1 MSSWYPE
8 LAGRGY
14 GYGPAFRGLRK
25 VWRGSGEVFAEVAL
39 PEGVQAG
46 GFAVHPALLDAVL
59 QATDVA
65 TDPASDAA
73 SGNADAGAVRL
84 PFAFG
89 GVSVFAAGASLV
101 RVRITPVADVAGDA
115 VALEIADAFGAPVAS
130 VESYVCRA
138 MSAQSVGERVYRI
151 DWVPAPVTASVTAP
165 AQSAA
170 GKQEFT
176 RLDVT
181 GAAEDAGAEG
191 LSGVPSAGV
200 LSGMRSVVA
209 GVLERVQE
217 WVTVPEP
224 GGPLVVVTRGAVGLP
239 GEDVDVSVA
248 PVWGLVRSAMAEWPG
263 RFVLADIDGT

>member
-14 GYGPAFRGLRK
+14 GYGPAFRGLRR

-59 QATDVA
+59 QATDVSA
-65 TDPASDAA
+65 DPA
-73 SGNADAGAVRL
+73 GGPEGADAGAVRL

-115 VALEIADAFGAPVAS
+115 VALEIADASGAPVAS

-138 MSAQSVGERVYRI
+138 MSAQ
-151 DWVPAPVTASVTAP
+151 A
-165 AQSAA
+165 
-170 GKQEFT
+170 
-176 RLDVT
+176 
-181 GAAEDAGAEG
+181 
-191 LSGVPSAGV
+191 
-200 LSGMRSVVA
+200 
-209 GVLERVQE
+209 
-217 WVTVPEP
+217 
-224 GGPLVVVTRGAVGLP
+224 
-239 GEDVDVSVA
+239 
-248 PVWGLVRSAMAEWPG
+248 
-263 RFVLADIDGT
+263 

>member
-1 MSSWYPE
+1 M
-8 LAGRGY
+8 
-14 GYGPAFRGLRK
+14 
-25 VWRGSGEVFAEVAL
+25 

-59 QATDVA
+59 QATDVS
-65 TDPASDAA
+65 SDAT
-73 SGNADAGAVRL
+73 SGGAEADAGAVRL

-101 RVRITPVADVAGDA
+101 RVRITPVGDAGGASGDA
-115 VALEIADAFGAPVAS
+115 VALEIADASGAPVAS

-138 MSAQSVGERVYRI
+138 MSAQAVGERVYRI
-151 DWVPAPVTASVTAP
+151 DWVPAPITTPVAGSVAVSANAQ

-170 GKQEFT
+170 ANPEFT
-176 RLDVT
+176 RFDVPAT
-181 GAAEDAGAEG
+181 SETPSSVHAPASADAGPD
-191 LSGVPSAGV
+191 VPSDAQVEAIFGAPSEGPSSAESSGAWAEAPSGV

-217 WVTVPEP
+217 WVAVPEP
-224 GGPLVVVTRGAVGLP
+224 VGPLVVVTRGAVGLP

-248 PVWGLVRSAMAEWPG
+248 PVWGLV
-263 RFVLADIDGT
+263 